1 VSYLVD
7 TCVIAEV
14 VRTKPAPAVVSWL
27 AAQDEDRLF
36 VSVLTLGELHKGIAR
51 LADSPRRRTLEAWVG
66 GDLHRRFSGRI
77 IPVDADIAAR
87 WGRISGD
94 AERAGRVI
102 PVIDG
107 LLAATAL
114 ENGLTLV
121 TRDVSHFE
129 PAGVELLNPWHEA
142 AQG

>member
-1 VSYLVD
+1 MNYLVD
-7 TCVIAEV
+7 TCVISEV
-14 VRTKPAPAVVSWL
+14 VRKRPAPEVVSWL

-36 VSVLTLGELHKGIAR
+36 ISVLSLGEVHKGIAR
-51 LADSPRRRTLEAWVG
+51 LDDPRRRRTLEAWVE
-66 GDLHRRFSGRI
+66 GDLQRRFAGRI
-77 IPVDADIAAR
+77 IPVDPGIAAR
-87 WGRISGD
+87 WGRISGA

-121 TRDVSHFE
+121 TRDVSHME
-129 PAGVELLNPWHEA
+129 PAGVDLLNPWE
-142 AQG
+142 G

>member
-7 TCVIAEV
+7 TCVISEV
-14 VRTKPAPAVVSWL
+14 VRKRPSPEVVSWL
-27 AAQDEDRLF
+27 AAQDEDHLF
-36 VSVLTLGELHKGIAR
+36 MSVLSLGELHKGIAR
-51 LADSPRRRTLEAWVG
+51 LADSRRRRTLEAWVG
-66 GDLHRRFSGRI
+66 GDLRRRFTGRI
-77 IPVDADIAAR
+77 IPVDPDIAAR
-87 WGRISGD
+87 WGRISGV

-121 TRDVSHFE
+121 TRDASHME
-129 PAGVELLNPWHEA
+129 PAGVDLFNPWE
-142 AQG
+142 G